1 MKAFRKLKV
10 DKMNI
15 DSHLFQDTLEQMKEL
30 LSSPDIASRA
40 NDPILT
46 KAIVEFYELIDEY
59 AVEQSSDVSIPEVS
73 DKIQAI
79 LAQLASKIDA
89 IDQHVNL
96 NLNKLSFL
104 SKVTPK
110 N

>member
-1 MKAFRKLKV
+1 
-10 DKMNI
+10 MNI

-46 KAIVEFYELIDEY
+46 KEIVEFYELIDEY

-79 LAQLASKIDA
+79 LAQLASKIDT
-89 IDQHVNL
+89 INQHVNL